1 MNRTGNKMQDK
12 DQKKMLNREKK
23 AHSSHGNIKE
33 ELKPSKIRKISSD
46 EDRKEDI
53 KPSWLK

>member
-23 AHSSHGNIKE
+23 PHSSHGNIKE
-33 ELKPSKIRKISSD
+33 ELKPSKIMKILSD